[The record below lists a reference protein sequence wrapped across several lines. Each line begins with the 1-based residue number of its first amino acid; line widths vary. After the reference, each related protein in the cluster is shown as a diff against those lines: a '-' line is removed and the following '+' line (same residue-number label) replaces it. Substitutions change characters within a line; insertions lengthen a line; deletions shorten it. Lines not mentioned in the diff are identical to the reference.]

1 MGKTREKDK
10 LDEVLDELLKDCKSS
25 EDIVGK
31 NGLLKDLSKRLFER
45 ALQGEMT
52 AHLGY
57 EPNAYKGRNSG
68 DSRNGVTTK
77 TVATEAG
84 EVEIE
89 VPRDRNGSFEP
100 QIVKKHQKRVSGIDK
115 RILSLYAKGM
125 TVSEI
130 QSELEEA
137 YGTDVSPA
145 LISNVT
151 DSVMEDVK
159 EWQSRPLSPIY
170 PILYFDALVVK
181 SREEGPVKNKAVY
194 LALGVNL
201 EGKKELLGLWTSENE
216 GSRFWLSV
224 FNDLKN
230 RGVNDCFI
238 ACVDGLKGLPEAI
251 ETVFPKTQVQLCI
264 VHKVR
269 NSLKYVSNKEM
280 KEVAS
285 DLKAIYGAAT
295 LQEAETKLGEF
306 SGKWDKKYPA
316 ISPSWKKDWDRLTVF
331 FDYPPEIRKVIYTT
345 NAIESLNYTMRMVLK
360 KHGAFP
366 NDGAILKVMW
376 LALDRITKK
385 WTMPLQNWKA
395 ALNQMYLIYG
405 GRFEL

>member
-57 EPNAYKGRNSG
+57 EPNAYEGRNSG

-145 LISNVT
+145 LISSVT

-201 EGKKELLGLWTSENE
+201 EGKKELLGL
-216 GSRFWLSV
+216 
-224 FNDLKN
+224 
-230 RGVNDCFI
+230 
-238 ACVDGLKGLPEAI
+238 
-251 ETVFPKTQVQLCI
+251 
-264 VHKVR
+264 
-269 NSLKYVSNKEM
+269 
-280 KEVAS
+280 
-285 DLKAIYGAAT
+285 
-295 LQEAETKLGEF
+295 
-306 SGKWDKKYPA
+306 
-316 ISPSWKKDWDRLTVF
+316 
-331 FDYPPEIRKVIYTT
+331 
-345 NAIESLNYTMRMVLK
+345 
-360 KHGAFP
+360 
-366 NDGAILKVMW
+366 
-376 LALDRITKK
+376 
-385 WTMPLQNWKA
+385 
-395 ALNQMYLIYG
+395 
-405 GRFEL
+405 